1 MHSVEK
7 RSKPYRFSK
16 KKISEITKKKT
27 LKTLTKVGSMYAES
41 VRLSKILFFEVQR
54 WPWLASHFI
63 WLALAFASFTEVCDH
78 GKK

>member
-1 MHSVEK
+1 VWK
-7 RSKPYRFSK
+7 NAQNPTGFQK
-16 KKISEITKKKT
+16 KKNLLKLRKKT
-27 LKTLTKVGSMYAES
+27 LKTLTKVVSMYAES